1 LVISHDIGYV
11 IEILQD
17 SLVYADHAGR
27 GDVELDDVRLA
38 IQARVNYSFSPP
50 PSRETTMALAAERN
64 KQPLPPIVEKLG
76 VRLPPEKY
84 CLTSINYRPLPK
96 PAQPATKKPKLAPTP
111 APVKLSLTVPAAGS
125 APTDSSSMPP
135 PAPKVKALFQDEE
148 NYDEDEED
156 DAASKKRKRE
166 DE

>member
-1 LVISHDIGYV
+1 M

-17 SLVYADHAGR
+17 SLVYADHASR
-27 GDVELDDVRLA
+27 ADVELDDVRLA

-64 KQPLPPIVEKLG
+64 KQPLPPIVEKFG

-96 PAQPATKKPKLAPTP
+96 PVQPPTKKPKTGPTA
-111 APVKLSLTVPAAGS
+111 APVKLSLTAPVVS
-125 APTDSSSMPP
+125 ATTDNTSMPP
-135 PAPKVKALFQDEE
+135 PAPKAKALFQDEE
-148 NYDEDEED
+148 NYDDEEEANDGGD
-156 DAASKKRKRE
+156 DSKKRKRE
-166 DE
+166 EE